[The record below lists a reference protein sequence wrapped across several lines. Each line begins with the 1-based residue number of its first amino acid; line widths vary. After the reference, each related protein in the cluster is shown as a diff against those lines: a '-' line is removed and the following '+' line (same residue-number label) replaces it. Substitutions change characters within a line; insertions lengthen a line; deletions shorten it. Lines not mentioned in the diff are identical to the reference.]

1 MGQPSTKPC
10 SLPPSPLSV
19 CLGLWVMGDGVQL
32 FMTLLELRALEH
44 RVVVVKAWAEPALLL
59 TSYQ

>member
-1 MGQPSTKPC
+1 
-10 SLPPSPLSV
+10 
-19 CLGLWVMGDGVQL
+19 MGDGVVQL

-44 RVVVVKAWAEPALLL
+44 GVVVVKAWAEPALLL